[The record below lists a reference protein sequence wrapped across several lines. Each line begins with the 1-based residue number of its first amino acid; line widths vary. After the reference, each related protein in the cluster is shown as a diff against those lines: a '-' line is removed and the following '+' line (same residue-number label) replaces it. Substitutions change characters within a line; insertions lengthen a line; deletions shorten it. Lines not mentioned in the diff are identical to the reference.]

1 LRIPAILVSLSNNKI
16 EEQVM
21 AIIAKDVKPLTEEQ
35 KKLVE
40 DNINLADWFLKRTP
54 KSIYLN
60 DKEGFRQ
67 ELMLALVKSA
77 STYDKT
83 KGSFTTHATWQ
94 MRATVSLW
102 MHNKKKT
109 SGTMFIEDC
118 YATDDEESAIGLV
131 PDPKTTDATNIK
143 LEKFREMLF
152 AMPLEDRICLPQA
165 RLIFSDYD
173 PSLEF
178 NGTNAANVRIDMEAK
193 VAINIIKSCQNLLV

>member
-1 LRIPAILVSLSNNKI
+1 
-16 EEQVM
+16 M
-21 AIIAKDVKPLTEEQ
+21 AISNISVLSRNNTREYTMALIAKDVKPLTEEQ
-35 KKLVE
+35 KKMVE
-40 DNINLADWFLKRTP
+40 DNIFLADWFLKRTP

-131 PDPKTTDATNIK
+131 PDPKTTDDTNIK

-152 AMPLEDRICLPQA
+152 SMPLEDRVCLPQA
-165 RLIFSDYD
+165 KFIFSDYD
-173 PSLEF
+173 ESLEF
-178 NGTNAANVRIDMEAK
+178 NGTNEKNVRIELEAK
-193 VAINIIKSCQNLLV
+193 VALNIIRTYQNIVI

>member
-1 LRIPAILVSLSNNKI
+1 
-16 EEQVM
+16 M
-21 AIIAKDVKPLTEEQ
+21 ALIAKDVKPLTEEQ

-83 KGSFTTHATWQ
+83 KASFATHATWQ
-94 MRATVSLW
+94 MRSTVSLW

-109 SGTMFIEDC
+109 SKTIFIEDC
-118 YATDDEESAIGLV
+118 YATENDEESALGLV
-131 PDPKTTDATNIK
+131 PDPKTNINTK

-152 AMPLEDRICLPQA
+152 AMPIEDRVCLPQA
-165 RLIFSDYD
+165 RFIFSDYD
-173 PSLEF
+173 TSLEF
-178 NGTNAANVRIDMEAK
+178 NGTNAENVRIDMEAK
-193 VAINIIKSCQNLLV
+193 VALNIIRSYQNLVI

>member
-1 LRIPAILVSLSNNKI
+1 
-16 EEQVM
+16 M
-21 AIIAKDVKPLTEEQ
+21 AISNIFVLSRNNTREYTMALIAKDVKPLTEEQ
-35 KKLVE
+35 KKMVE
-40 DNINLADWFLKRTP
+40 DNIFLADWFLKRTP

-131 PDPKTTDATNIK
+131 PDPKTTDDTNIK

-152 AMPLEDRICLPQA
+152 SMPLEDRVCLPQA
-165 RLIFSDYD
+165 KFIFSDYD
-173 PSLEF
+173 ESLEF
-178 NGTNAANVRIDMEAK
+178 NGTNEKNVRIELEAK
-193 VAINIIKSCQNLLV
+193 VALNIIRTYQNIVI

>member
-1 LRIPAILVSLSNNKI
+1 
-16 EEQVM
+16 M
-21 AIIAKDVKPLTEEQ
+21 ALIAKDVKPLTEEQ

-40 DNINLADWFLKRTP
+40 DNINLTDWFLKRTL
-54 KSIYLN
+54 KSIYVN

-94 MRATVSLW
+94 MRSAVSLW

-118 YATDDEESAIGLV
+118 YATDDEESASGLV
-131 PDPKTTDATNIK
+131 PDPKTTDDINIK

-152 AMPLEDRICLPQA
+152 AMPIEDRVCLPQA
-165 RLIFSDYD
+165 RFIFSDYD

-178 NGTNAANVRIDMEAK
+178 NGTNAENVRIDMEAK
-193 VAINIIKSCQNLLV
+193 VALNIIRSYQNLVI

>member
-1 LRIPAILVSLSNNKI
+1 
-16 EEQVM
+16 M
-21 AIIAKDVKPLTEEQ
+21 AISNISVLSRNNTREYTMALIAKDVKPLTEEQ
-35 KKLVE
+35 KKMVE
-40 DNINLADWFLKRTP
+40 DNIFLADWFLKRTP

-131 PDPKTTDATNIK
+131 PDPKTTDDTNIK

-152 AMPLEDRICLPQA
+152 SMPLEDRVCLPQA
-165 RLIFSDYD
+165 KFIFSDYD
-173 PSLEF
+173 ESLEF
-178 NGTNAANVRIDMEAK
+178 NGANEKNVRIDLEAK
-193 VAINIIKSCQNLLV
+193 VALNIIRTYQNIVI

>member
-1 LRIPAILVSLSNNKI
+1 
-16 EEQVM
+16 M
-21 AIIAKDVKPLTEEQ
+21 ALIAKDVKPLTEEQ
-35 KKLVE
+35 KKMVE
-40 DNINLADWFLKRTP
+40 DNIFLADWFLKRTP

-131 PDPKTTDATNIK
+131 PDPKTTDDTNIK

-152 AMPLEDRICLPQA
+152 SMPLEDRVCLPQA
-165 RLIFSDYD
+165 KFIFSDYD
-173 PSLEF
+173 ESLEF
-178 NGTNAANVRIDMEAK
+178 NGANEKNVRIELEAK
-193 VAINIIKSCQNLLV
+193 VALNIIRTYQNIVI